1 MNNSLYSS
9 QQQTYLELH
18 TPSKEIWKKKERDK
32 IKLASF
38 FANEITK
45 N

>member
-18 TPSKEIWKKKERDK
+18 TPSKEFGKKRKE
-32 IKLASF
+32 
-38 FANEITK
+38 TK
-45 N
+45 SSLQVFLPMK

>member
-18 TPSKEIWKKKERDK
+18 TPSKGIWKKKERDK
-32 IKLASF
+32 IKLVSF

>member
-18 TPSKEIWKKKERDK
+18 IPSKEIWKKKERDK

>member
-18 TPSKEIWKKKERDK
+18 TPSNEIWKKKERDK
-32 IKLASF
+32 IKLARF